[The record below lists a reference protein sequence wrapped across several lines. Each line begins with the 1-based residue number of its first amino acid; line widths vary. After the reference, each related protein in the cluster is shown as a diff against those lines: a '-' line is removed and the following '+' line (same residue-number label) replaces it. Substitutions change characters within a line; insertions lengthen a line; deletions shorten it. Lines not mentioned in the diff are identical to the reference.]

1 MDPNVTADLEA
12 PKDPGALKAHASV
25 SDNEI
30 LGMYM
35 VPVAYLS
42 NYLKTTAYQVIVMF
56 SLGSTSPAAKSRTT
70 PVMVITTIA
79 GLTIDVGTIITS
91 RCLMRIIVQVN
102 MAFKQLLSYLVRP
115 VLTYVTNHDVP
126 DPPCDFN

>member
-1 MDPNVTADLEA
+1 
-12 PKDPGALKAHASV
+12 
-25 SDNEI
+25 
-30 LGMYM
+30 
-35 VPVAYLS
+35 
-42 NYLKTTAYQVIVMF
+42 MF

-70 PVMVITTIA
+70 PVMVMVIITIA

-102 MAFKQLLSYLVRP
+102 MAFKQLLSYLDRP
-115 VLTYVTNHDVP
+115 VLTYVTNHHVP